1 MPVNNNPVFAITPK
15 TPFAECTASYT
26 DRTGATA
33 GLVTLFTAGTNGS
46 KITQIGAKYQGNATA
61 GTLLIFITDT
71 AGANPRL
78 FDEIVITTLSATTT
92 VPSYRNVNVYSD
104 LNLASGQLI
113 QVGCTVI
120 SGSINVNAFAIGG
133 DF

>member
-1 MPVNNNPVFAITPK
+1 MPANTSPIFAEIPK
-15 TPFAECTASYT
+15 TTLVTPTAAYT

-33 GLVTLFTAGTNGS
+33 GLTTLFTAGADGS
-46 KITQIGAKYQGNATA
+46 KITQIGVKYAGNSTA
-61 GTLLIFITDT
+61 GTILIFITDT

-78 FDEIVITTLSATTT
+78 YDEITITSLSASTT
-92 VPSYRNVNVYSD
+92 VASLRNVNLYSD
-104 LNLASGQLI
+104 LNIASGQLI

-120 SGSINVNAFAIGG
+120 SGSIYPNVFAIGA